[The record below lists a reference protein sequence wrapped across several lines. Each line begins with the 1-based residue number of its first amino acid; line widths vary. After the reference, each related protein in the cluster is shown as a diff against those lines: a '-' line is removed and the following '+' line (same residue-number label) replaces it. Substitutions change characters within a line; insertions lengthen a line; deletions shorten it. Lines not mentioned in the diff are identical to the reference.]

1 MRGLNFAYLKVAR
14 ARATG
19 AESMLCPEPQ
29 MRYRQVL
36 IPLPFLCISLF
47 YSNFQP
53 CCIQEV
59 SDGEY
64 EYQYQLKL
72 TRRKIKKDEL
82 NKLRT
87 SSSQA
92 TDTGTVTLL
101 Q

>member
-1 MRGLNFAYLKVAR
+1 
-14 ARATG
+14 
-19 AESMLCPEPQ
+19 ML
-29 MRYRQVL
+29 
-36 IPLPFLCISLF
+36 
-47 YSNFQP
+47 
-53 CCIQEV
+53 QEV

-64 EYQYQLKL
+64 EYKYQLKV

-92 TDTGTVTLL
+92 TDTGLYI